1 MASNP
6 LIDPG
11 PSPSLSVGT
20 EEIAGVQ
27 YPFTKLV
34 DATVGSTTPIG
45 TAVNPLPVTDSSTST
60 RKVKGETAVG
70 GAVGDP
76 VPIGTRDLATNTLQV
91 PHTFNFG
98 GVQYLLALVP
108 DPALNFV
115 SYSSSGEQYALTAS
129 TDSTKANSRYVRVS
143 TAGNPLVAGDVDHDA
158 ADSGNPVKVGGK
170 ASNVTPTAVA
180 VGDRV
185 NAYFDTTGHLHA
197 KIDNT
202 PTVMTSKGLGFAAPV
217 IGGDGFL
224 GDEGGYPLVG
234 MDGANWNYVSV
245 DGGGNL
251 ATSVN
256 NLVSASVSNAAAS
269 TTTGNLTSTASVT
282 AAIAGQA
289 TAVIQ
294 ISGTY
299 SATLAWEVSFD
310 GTNYYGFS
318 AKRVDTETLETST
331 GALVNTTRAWEMSIC
346 GATNIRMRC
355 TTYVSGTVAVRIQT
369 HHQGTDP
376 SVVATVASGTVTT
389 VTTVGTVTN
398 ITNQGQIVDNAAFTD
413 GTTRIMMSGHI
424 FDETAGTA
432 LTENDG
438 GASRID
444 SKRAQVLVIED
455 ATTRGQR
462 QAVNINGGAS
472 ANLMYSTRSDTYT
485 VAANGTT
492 VTVLTNPLKYFSIQC
507 KGTGAAATAW
517 NIVVE
522 GSLDNVNFS
531 TIATH
536 ATADLDGTVKAFTT
550 PFPVLYFRSR
560 CTAITLGGATNVVA
574 TILGVQ

>member
-27 YPFTKLV
+27 YPFTKLI
-34 DATVGSTTPIG
+34 DATVGSTSPIG
-45 TAVNPLPVTDSSTST
+45 TSANPLPVTDSSTST

-76 VPIGTRDLATNTLQV
+76 VPIGTRDLATNTVQV

-115 SYSSSGEQYALTAS
+115 SYTSSGEQYALTAS

-158 ADSGNPVKVGGK
+158 ADSGNPIKFGGK
-170 ASNVTPTAVA
+170 ASTVTPTAVA
-180 VGDRV
+180 SGDRV
-185 NAYFDTTGHLHA
+185 NAYFDTTGYQHV
-197 KIDNT
+197 KVDGNVST
-202 PTVMTSKGLGFAAPV
+202 TTSKGLGFATPV
-217 IGGDGFL
+217 LGGEGFL
-224 GDEGGYPLVG
+224 GDEGGYPLIG
-234 MDGANWNYVSV
+234 SDGANWNYVTV
-245 DGGGNL
+245 DSGGNL

-256 NLVSASVSNAAAS
+256 NLVSASVSNPAPS

-282 AAIAGQA
+282 AAISGQA
-289 TAVIQ
+289 TAVVQ

-310 GTNYYGFS
+310 GSNYYGFS
-318 AKRVDTETLETST
+318 AKRVDTEALETTT

-346 GATNIRMRC
+346 GATNLRMRC

-376 SVVATVASGTVTT
+376 SVVATV
-389 VTTVGTVTN
+389 VGTPT
-398 ITNQGQIVDNAAFTD
+398 ILLPP
-413 GTTRIMMSGHI
+413 S
-424 FDETAGTA
+424 
-432 LTENDG
+432 
-438 GASRID
+438 S
-444 SKRAQVLVIED
+444 
-455 ATTRGQR
+455 
-462 QAVNINGGAS
+462 
-472 ANLMYSTRSDTYT
+472 RSDTYT
-485 VAANGTT
+485 AAANGTT
-492 VTVLTNPLKYFSIQC
+492 VTVTDRSIKYFAIQC
-507 KGTGAAATAW
+507 KGTAAGATAW
-517 NIVVE
+517 SIVLE
-522 GSLDNVNFS
+522 GSLDGTNFT

-536 ATADLDGTVKAFTT
+536 ATADLDGTVKNVSAA
-550 PFPVLYFRSR
+550 FPVNYFRSR
-560 CTAITLGGATNVVA
+560 CASITLGGATNVVT